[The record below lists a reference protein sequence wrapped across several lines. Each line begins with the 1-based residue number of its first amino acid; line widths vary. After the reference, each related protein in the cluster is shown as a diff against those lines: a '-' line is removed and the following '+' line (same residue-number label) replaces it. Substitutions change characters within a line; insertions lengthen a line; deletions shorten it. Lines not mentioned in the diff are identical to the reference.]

1 MEILESKL
9 GDVTVVAPKGHLDTV
24 SSSPLEDRLRTLI
37 DGGVRQMLL
46 DFTELDYINSSGLK
60 VVLITAKHLDAVGGK
75 LVLCG
80 LSANVRMI
88 FEMIGFSRILNIAPG
103 RDEAMRA
110 LCVDK
115 AAA

>member
-1 MEILESKL
+1 MEIIESRL

-24 SSSPLEDRLRTLI
+24 SSTPLEERLRALI
-37 DGGVRQMLL
+37 EAGARQMLL

-60 VVLITAKHLDAVGGK
+60 VILITAKHLDAVGGK

-88 FEMIGFSRILNIAPG
+88 FEMIGFSRILTIVPG
-103 RDEAMRA
+103 RDEAVRA
-110 LCVDK
+110 LAPDG
-115 AAA
+115 APA